1 MEIVRVRL
9 NGGLK
14 MGIDIV
20 LFFIGLL
27 LSPLIWVAVVGL
39 LIMTLK
45 ERIHVGLV
53 CATIALIAFIILTM
67 LFAMS
72 CGWHGL
78 RWMR

>member
-1 MEIVRVRL
+1 METVRVKL

-14 MGIDIV
+14 MGIEIV

-39 LIMTLK
+39 LAMTLK
-45 ERIHVGLV
+45 ERIHIGLV
-53 CATIALIAFIILTM
+53 CAAIALVAFIILTM

-78 RWMR
+78 RWLR